1 MSSDRP
7 LRFHWSLSQAGNTF
21 GRAEADTAMSGVQ
34 DFTAQLELCLR
45 AEESGIES
53 MLMAIGFAR
62 RDPMLLSVAL
72 GRQTRRI
79 GFMIAC
85 RPSLV
90 SPPFFVQQFNTVS
103 QLLEGRVS
111 VNFVAGHTPSE
122 LGYYGCHLEHDER
135 FEQADE
141 FIAIC
146 RALWRLSDGADV
158 VDFQGRHF
166 HIQECRLGT
175 PFRGRVR
182 DEPEIYLGGN
192 SVPAATRAARHA
204 DCLFQFAE
212 PPAELAGRLEQIL
225 AQGKEVGLLVAL
237 IARSTREEA
246 LASADAL
253 VARHGEQG
261 RAAHRDF
268 ERNSD
273 SVAFTST
280 YALSRRNTSG
290 WLTDTLWAGA
300 VPYLG
305 APAVALVGSAAEI
318 ANALIE
324 YKRIGVSQF
333 LFLGWPDL
341 DEMTFFG
348 QEVLPLVRRREH
360 ELGNSTFCAGMS

>member
-1 MSSDRP
+1 MNLERP
-7 LRFHWSLSQAGNTF
+7 LRFHWSLSQAGNPF
-21 GRAEADTAMSGVQ
+21 RRAEAVTAMSGVPA
-34 DFTAQLELCLR
+34 FAAQLELCLR

-53 MLMAIGFAR
+53 MLMAIGFTR
-62 RDPMLLSVAL
+62 PDPMLLSVAL
-72 GRQTRRI
+72 GREARRI

-90 SPPFFVQQFNTVS
+90 SPPFFVQQLNTVS

-111 VNFVAGHTPSE
+111 VNFVVGHTPSE
-122 LGYYGCHLEHDER
+122 LGYYGCHLEHDQR

-141 FIAIC
+141 FMSIC
-146 RALWRLSDGADV
+146 RALWRPPAGADA
-158 VDFQGRHF
+158 VDFQGSNF
-166 HIQECRLGT
+166 HIEGCRLGT
-175 PFRGRVR
+175 PFRGRES
-182 DEPEIYLGGN
+182 DLPEIYLGGN
-192 SVPAATRAARHA
+192 SVHAATRATRHA
-204 DCLFQFAE
+204 DCLFRFAE

-225 AQGKEVGLLVAL
+225 EQGKEVGLLIAL

-253 VARHGEQG
+253 VAKFGEQA

-318 ANALIE
+318 ADALIE

-360 ELGNSTFCAGMS
+360 GLGNLNRCAGMS